1 MRPTIS
7 RRGRREPPYGITTA
21 DGSHLDDV
29 SRRQKQYA
37 ATMTFRVVAI
47 LVVVLVPGLSVM
59 ERVILGLVATI
70 IPYVAVIRANG
81 GPDSSGPTN
90 LMIGGPQQNELPPVD
105 RALGGQRRVDGEA
118 ADGED
123 PENED
128 RDADADEDE
137 DENED
142 GAEAVD
148 GQAAGRE
155 ATGDEDGDHDGG
167 HDGDRDGESAGSAA
181 T

>member
-1 MRPTIS
+1 MRPTIG
-7 RRGRREPPYGITTA
+7 RRGRRKPSSYGITTA

-81 GPDSSGPTN
+81 GPDTAEPTN
-90 LMIGGPQQNELPPVD
+90 LMIGGPQQYELPPVD
-105 RALGGQRRVDGEA
+105 RALGGQRRVDGDTWDDGEGA
-118 ADGED
+118 GRDGED
-123 PENED
+123 VEN
-128 RDADADEDE
+128 
-137 DENED
+137 
-142 GAEAVD
+142 
-148 GQAAGRE
+148 
-155 ATGDEDGDHDGG
+155 
-167 HDGDRDGESAGSAA
+167 AA